1 MCIGLIRAPP
11 NPSLRHSK
19 ISLYTKAVYTFTL
32 DERYPAFVN
41 DTSTEKGTKTKASGQ
56 ANNVRDTTGFWASGL
71 YRATI
76 PLAQLEVFERIVYP
90 AKSWGVER
98 HACLQKVISG

>member
-1 MCIGLIRAPP
+1 MRRQTRRSALKDQPIQKKR
-11 NPSLRHSK
+11 
-19 ISLYTKAVYTFTL
+19 AVYTFIL

-41 DTSTEKGTKTKASGQ
+41 DTSTEKGAKKEASDR
-56 ANNVRDTTGFWASGL
+56 ANNVRDTTGFWASGR

-90 AKSWGVER
+90 AKSWEVER
-98 HACLQKVISG
+98 HACLQKVVSG